1 MKKKKGN
8 FIEEMFIYNYL
19 KKNGDLKSFFGIH
32 EVVQGDFAQNRAN
45 KKYETHIE
53 KALAYPIEN
62 RWNKELSHMSLQG
75 HCIALKKLGR
85 NLRSEELD
93 DRYYP
98 FTLEFESRKKKEQ
111 DKVALEAAQYI
122 QYLIYDLDVNE
133 KDIVIIINNSKS
145 IYVMVNPKTFNLK
158 PGKHLHRIYT
168 DMYRT
173 IKENVSLNFVDE
185 SVVNSS
191 YRLIKTPG
199 SYYKGGYVNYITLD
213 ELMYFMTGQKSRARL
228 TKKQRD
234 IRKLVLPS
242 VSSLKMTKLYEY
254 SKNKVEKALKNNNKN
269 KVKVKELSLPGSS
282 VCNRECVKTLI
293 DMPLMEKGNR
303 NNFLVTIALGLKEAN
318 YSEAEI
324 LETLQRKATEWR
336 HDEGLRAIKG
346 KIKSL
351 IRNNTNFSCDKVKML
366 FEEEGLNLSCKS
378 CDKAINS
385 IYISREIIEAIYNNK
400 GGVRHFKAYLELEKG
415 KLLGKYFNLEE
426 TKISERVLKELVKKT
441 SGRLE
446 KKDGLYRVVINRE
459 KAIYRLPIDYIDNA
473 FPILKQKVGKVL
485 MLMVKSYSGNEYGA
499 FISLDA
505 LKIAEYLA
513 FKNERSAYN
522 FLNSLEKIG
531 FLTKNKNGFTLYYK
545 SRKVI
550 NLEEVKEVKRVKK
563 EDLEKLIEEKKVANG
578 LQLKFNFEKLEAG
591 INIKE
596 ENGEIYIFS
605 RIEDIKHRRGSP
617 P

>member
-8 FIEEMFIYNYL
+8 FIEEMFIYNYF
-19 KKNGDLKSFFGIH
+19 KKNGELKRFFGIH

-53 KALAYPIEN
+53 KALAYTIEN

-75 HCIALKKLGR
+75 HCVSLKKLGR

-98 FTLEFESRKKKEQ
+98 FTLEFESRNKKEQ
-111 DKVALEAAQYI
+111 DTVALEAAQYI
-122 QYLIYDLDVNE
+122 QHLLYKLDVNE

-158 PGKHLHRIYT
+158 PGKNLHRIYT

-173 IKENVSLNFVDE
+173 IKESVSLRFVDE

-213 ELMYFMTGQKSRARL
+213 ELMDFMTGQKSRASL

-234 IRKLVLPS
+234 IRKLELPS

-254 SKNKVEKALKNNNKN
+254 SKNKVEKALKNNNNKN
-269 KVKVKELSLPGSS
+269 KAKELYLPGSS

-293 DMPLMEKGNR
+293 DMPLMAKGNR

-318 YSEAEI
+318 YSETEI
-324 LETLQRKATEWR
+324 LETLQRKAAEWR
-336 HDEGLRAIKG
+336 HDENLRAIEG

-378 CDKAINS
+378 CDKAING
-385 IYISREIIEAIYNNK
+385 IYISRDIIEAIYNNK

-426 TKISERVLKELVKKT
+426 SKISERVLKELVKKT

-446 KKDGLYRVVINRE
+446 KKDGLYRVVIKKEN
-459 KAIYRLPIDYIDNA
+459 AIYRLPIDYIDNA

-485 MLMVKSYSGNEYGA
+485 MLMVKSYSGNEYGS
-499 FISLDA
+499 FISLDI
-505 LKIAEYLA
+505 LKIAEYLS

-531 FLTKNKNGFTLYYK
+531 FLTKNKNGFTVYYK

-550 NLEEVKEVKRVKK
+550 NLEEVKEVKKVKK

-591 INIKE
+591 TNIKE
-596 ENGEIYIFS
+596 EKGEIYIFG

>member
-1 MKKKKGN
+1 MKKKGN
-8 FIEEMFIYNYL
+8 FIEEMFIYNYF
-19 KKNGDLKSFFGIH
+19 KKNGDLKRFFGIH

-75 HCIALKKLGR
+75 HCISLKKLGR

-98 FTLEFESRKKKEQ
+98 FTLEFESRNKKEH

-122 QYLIYDLDVNE
+122 QYLIYELDVNE

-158 PGKHLHRIYT
+158 PGKHIHRIYT
-168 DMYRT
+168 YMYRT
-173 IKENVSLNFVDE
+173 LKENVSLNFVDE

-213 ELMYFMTGQKSRARL
+213 ELMEFMTGQKTRASL

-242 VSSLKMTKLYEY
+242 VSSLKMAKLYEY
-254 SKNKVEKALKNNNKN
+254 SKSKVGKALKNNNKN
-269 KVKVKELSLPGSS
+269 KVKELSLPGSS
-282 VCNRECVKTLI
+282 VCTRECVKTLI

-318 YSEAEI
+318 YSETEI

-336 HDEGLRAIKG
+336 HDEGLRAIEG
-346 KIKSL
+346 KIKSI

-366 FEEEGLNLSCKS
+366 FEEEGLSYSCKS

-400 GGVRHFKAYLELEKG
+400 GGVRHFRAYLELEKG

-426 TKISERVLKELVKKT
+426 TKINERVLKELVKKT

-459 KAIYRLPIDYIDNA
+459 NAIYRLPIDYIENA

-485 MLMVKSYSGNEYGA
+485 MLMVKSYNDNEYGA
-499 FISLDA
+499 FISLNT
-505 LKIAEYLA
+505 LKAAEHLA
-513 FKNERSAYN
+513 FKSERSAYN

-563 EDLEKLIEEKKVANG
+563 EDLEKLIEEKKLVNG
-578 LQLKFNFEKLEAG
+578 LQLKFNFENLEAG
-591 INIKE
+591 TNIKE
-596 ENGEIYIFS
+596 EKGEIYILS
-605 RIEDIKHRRGSP
+605 KMEDIKHRRGSP